1 MIHPSRRETNQLCSD
16 RGVIEVCVCYL
27 SVTFTSCDTIMADYN
42 NIDDIRKQKKA
53 EYNRRYRLKRKEK
66 LEQSERDFIDSK
78 RKESEYNRQ

>member
-1 MIHPSRRETNQLCSD
+1 MIHPSRGETNQLCSD
-16 RGVIEVCVCYL
+16 RGVA
-27 SVTFTSCDTIMADYN
+27 FMSCDTIMADYN